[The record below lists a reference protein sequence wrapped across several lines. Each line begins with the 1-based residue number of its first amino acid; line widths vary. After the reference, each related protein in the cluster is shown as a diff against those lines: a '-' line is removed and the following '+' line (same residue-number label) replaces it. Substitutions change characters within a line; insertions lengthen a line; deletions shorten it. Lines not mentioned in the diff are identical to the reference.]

1 LCFFM
6 LLNFSCF
13 GSFFYFSAMLIRMEL
28 ARIVITEM
36 NSQQALILRE
46 VNGNREL
53 PIVIGI
59 VEATTIDRRVK
70 RIESPRPL
78 THDLLCNTIEVLD
91 GKIQDIFIHRFEDQ
105 TYFAAL
111 RVIHGNELIE
121 IDSRPSDAIAVAVS
135 FDPFLPI
142 LIQEEVLNQAIAAS
156 ME

>member
-1 LCFFM
+1 
-6 LLNFSCF
+6 
-13 GSFFYFSAMLIRMEL
+13 MLIRMEL
-28 ARIVITEM
+28 TRIVITEM

-46 VNGNREL
+46 TNGNREL

-59 VEATTIDRRVK
+59 VEATTIDRRVR
-70 RIESPRPL
+70 RIAAPRPL
-78 THDLLCNTIEVLD
+78 THDLLCNTIEMLG
-91 GKIQDIFIHRFEDQ
+91 GKIQDIFIHRFEEQ

-111 RVIHGNELIE
+111 RVVHGNELIE

-142 LIQEEVLNQAIAAS
+142 LIHEEVLNQAIAAS

>member
-1 LCFFM
+1 
-6 LLNFSCF
+6 
-13 GSFFYFSAMLIRMEL
+13 MLIRLEL
-28 ARIVITEM
+28 TRIVITEM

-46 VNGNREL
+46 VNGNREF

-59 VEATTIDRRVK
+59 VEATIIDRRVK
-70 RIESPRPL
+70 QVTSPRPL
-78 THDLLCNTIEVLD
+78 THDLLCNAIELL
-91 GKIQDIFIHRFEDQ
+91 GGTIQDIFIHRFEDQ

-121 IDSRPSDAIAVAVS
+121 VDCRPSDAIAIAVS

-142 LIQEEVLNQAIAAS
+142 LIQEEVLDQAIAAS

>member
-1 LCFFM
+1 LIVKSQWDF
-6 LLNFSCF
+6 CF
-13 GSFFYFSAMLIRMEL
+13 GLLFLFFFAMLIRLEL
-28 ARIVITEM
+28 TRIVITEM
-36 NSQQALILRE
+36 NNQQALILRE
-46 VNGNREL
+46 VNGDREF

-59 VEATTIDRRVK
+59 VEATVIDRRVK
-70 RIESPRPL
+70 RVVSPRPL
-78 THDLLCNTIEVLD
+78 THDLLCNSIELLG

-156 ME
+156 IK